1 MWYPKTVTLFNFI
14 ARLLIISFLVLA
26 LRKFYFQSNLLVH
39 PEFFIN
45 YSGGFIRRGL
55 DGSLMLM
62 LSNIFNVTYI
72 HIIQTYN
79 IVTFS
84 GFLLALLFFKLN
96 RKVPAYILFYS
107 SALLLYFTFI
117 DRGLR
122 KDHIVLL
129 LLLGM
134 SSFFSNPE
142 KLKIFRKQLLFV
154 VISCIGTLIHE
165 VFFIISFFPNLIG
178 IWLISENHKKQFCQ
192 KSILL
197 LPSVLLFLLI
207 FTVAR
212 GTESQ
217 VASIIR
223 SHQNTGYNLDYLN
236 QVFTKSFLFW
246 QQNYNLKNILLFFFM
261 IFLNAVAIC
270 TAVYN
275 HLGNTNLQKKG
286 VFLLLLSFQIVVL
299 IGLCLVAIDYGRWI
313 AISFLTTIFYIY
325 NYDTNTAKVPLVPT
339 FIDEKLMKLKW
350 LPFLLYFLLAMPHSH
365 WNGKES
371 IYSQNILILLKQK
384 INNR

>member
-1 MWYPKTVTLFNFI
+1 
-14 ARLLIISFLVLA
+14 
-26 LRKFYFQSNLLVH
+26 
-39 PEFFIN
+39 
-45 YSGGFIRRGL
+45 
-55 DGSLMLM
+55 
-62 LSNIFNVTYI
+62 
-72 HIIQTYN
+72 
-79 IVTFS
+79 
-84 GFLLALLFFKLN
+84 LN

-142 KLKIFRKQLLFV
+142 KLKTYRNQLIFVL
-154 VISCIGTLIHE
+154 ISCIGTLIHE
-165 VFFIISFFPNLIG
+165 VFFIISFIPNLFG
-178 IWLISENHKKQFCQ
+178 IWLISENNKKQFWQ

-197 LPSVLLFLLI
+197 LPSALLFLLMV
-207 FTVAR
+207 TVAR

-217 VASIIR
+217 VASIVK
-223 SHQNTGYNLDYLN
+223 SHENTGYNLDYLN

-261 IFLNAVAIC
+261 IFLNAIAVC

-299 IGLCLVAIDYGRWI
+299 IGLCMVAIDYGRWI

-325 NYDTNTAKVPLVPT
+325 NYDTNSAKSPIVPT
-339 FIDEKLMKLKW
+339 FIDEKLVKLKW

-365 WNGKES
+365 WNGWDS
-371 IYSQNILILLKQK
+371 ILKNNIIVQLKNKIQNIK
-384 INNR
+384 